1 MDISKYRKDFPI
13 LNSEKPPVYL
23 DSACMTLRPKAVI
36 DAVTDYYTNYPACGG
51 RSVHKLSWQVTENF
65 EMARDSI
72 RRFMG
77 AENQSEIIF
86 TKNATESMNIV
97 ANGLNLSQGD
107 QVLTSD
113 KEHNANVVPWHHLAK
128 YKGIKYDV
136 LPAKNNYFF
145 DIEAL
150 KESLSS
156 KTKLF
161 SFVHT
166 SNLDGHSNPAKEI
179 IEICHDSG
187 VKVMMDTAQSAP
199 HKEIDVVDLDVDFAA
214 VSAHKFCGPS
224 GMGALYGK
232 LDELE
237 NLIPTYVGG
246 STVVNSTY
254 KDYKLL
260 PPPSCFEAGL
270 QNYAGAIG
278 SGAAAEYIM
287 NIGRDNIQ
295 AHENKLNRL
304 MTKELENVESLNI
317 VGPSD
322 VNQRGGIFSFNLDGW
337 DPTEVAMH
345 LDEEYNIAIRSGMH
359 CVHSWFNS
367 RGIEGTAR
375 ASVYLYNNEED
386 VLSFTNAI
394 KESIKNQNE

>member
-1 MDISKYRKDFPI
+1 MDVSKYRKDFPI
-13 LNSEKPPVYL
+13 LNSNDSPVYL
-23 DSACMTLRPKAVI
+23 DSACMTLRPQAVI
-36 DAVTDYYTNYPACGG
+36 DAITDYYTNYPACGG

-65 EMARDSI
+65 EMARDSL

-77 AENQSEIIF
+77 AESSSEIVF

-97 ANGLNLSQGD
+97 ANGLSLNKGD
-107 QVLTSD
+107 EVLTSD

-128 YKGIKYDV
+128 YKGIKYNV
-136 LPAKNNYFF
+136 LPAKDNYFF
-145 DIEAL
+145 DVEAL

-179 IEICHDSG
+179 VEICHDKG

-199 HKEIDVVDLDVDFAA
+199 HQEVNVVDLDVDFAA

-232 LDELE
+232 FDELKD
-237 NLIPTYVGG
+237 LIPTYVGG

-287 NIGRDNIQ
+287 NIGRDNIHE
-295 AHENKLNRL
+295 HENKLNKL
-304 MTKELENVESLNI
+304 MTKELSDVESLNL

-394 KESIKNQNE
+394 KESIDNRK

>member
-13 LNSEKPPVYL
+13 LNSENPPVYL

-97 ANGLNLSQGD
+97 ANGLNLGKGD

-136 LPAKNNYFF
+136 LPAKDNYFF

-199 HKEIDVVDLDVDFAA
+199 HKEINVVDLDVDFAA

-232 LDELE
+232 YDELE

-254 KDYKLL
+254 EDYKLL

-287 NIGRDNIQ
+287 NIGRDKIQ

-394 KESIKNQNE
+394 KESIKNQK

>member
-13 LNSEKPPVYL
+13 LNTDNPPVYL
-23 DSACMTLRPKAVI
+23 DSACMTLRPQVVI
-36 DAVTDYYTNYPACGG
+36 DAITDYYTNYPACGG

-65 EMARDSI
+65 EMARDSL

-77 AENQSEIIF
+77 AENSTEIVF

-97 ANGLNLSQGD
+97 ANGLNLKKGD
-107 QVLTSD
+107 KVLTSD

-136 LPAKNNYFF
+136 LPAKDNYYF
-145 DIEAL
+145 DTEAL
-150 KESLSS
+150 KETLDS

-179 IEICHDSG
+179 IGICHDKG
-187 VKVMMDTAQSAP
+187 VKVMLDAAQSAP
-199 HKEIDVVDLDVDFAA
+199 HKEINVVDLDVDFAA

-232 LDELE
+232 FDELKE
-237 NLIPTYVGG
+237 LIPTFVGG
-246 STVVNSTY
+246 STIVNTTY

-260 PPPSCFEAGL
+260 PPPCCFEAGL

-287 NIGRDNIQ
+287 DVGRDNISE
-295 AHENKLNRL
+295 HENKLNKL
-304 MTKELENVESLNI
+304 MTKELADVESLNL

-322 VNQRGGIFSFNLDGW
+322 ANQRGGIFSFNVDGW

-367 RGIEGTAR
+367 RGIAGTAR
-375 ASVYLYNNEED
+375 ASVYLYNNEDD

-394 KESIKNQNE
+394 KESIENRK

>member
-13 LNSEKPPVYL
+13 LNSEASPVYL
-23 DSACMTLRPKAVI
+23 DSACMTLRPQAVI
-36 DAVTDYYTNYPACGG
+36 DAITDYYTNYPACGG

-65 EMARDSI
+65 EMARDSL

-77 AENQSEIIF
+77 AETSSEIVF

-97 ANGLNLSQGD
+97 ANGLNLKQGD
-107 QVLTSD
+107 RVLTSD

-128 YKGIKYDV
+128 YKGIKYEV
-136 LPAKNNYFF
+136 LPAKDNYYF

-150 KESLSS
+150 KESLNS

-166 SNLDGHSNPAKEI
+166 SNLDGHTNPAKEI
-179 IEICHDSG
+179 VEICHDKG
-187 VKVMMDTAQSAP
+187 VRVMIDTAQSAP
-199 HKEIDVVDLDVDFAA
+199 HKEINVVDLDVDFAA

-232 LDELE
+232 YDELKE
-237 NLIPTYVGG
+237 LIPTYVGG

-254 KDYKLL
+254 KDYELL
-260 PPPSCFEAGL
+260 PPPSCFEPGL

-295 AHENKLNRL
+295 EHENKLNKL
-304 MTKELENVESLNI
+304 MTKELKDVESLDL

-322 VNQRGGIFSFNLDGW
+322 ANQRGGIFSFNLDGW
-337 DPTEVAMH
+337 DPTEIAMH

-367 RGIEGTAR
+367 RGIKGTAR
-375 ASVYLYNNEED
+375 ASVYLYNNEND

-394 KESIKNQNE
+394 KESIESRK

>member
-13 LNSEKPPVYL
+13 LNSEDPPVYL
-23 DSACMTLRPKAVI
+23 DSACMTLRPQAVI
-36 DAVTDYYTNYPACGG
+36 DAITDYYTNYPACGG
-51 RSVHKLSWQVTENF
+51 RSIHKLSWQVTENF
-65 EMARDSI
+65 EMARDSL

-77 AENQSEIIF
+77 ADNSSEIVF

-97 ANGLNLSQGD
+97 ANGLNLKQGD
-107 QVLTSD
+107 EVLTSD

-136 LPAKNNYFF
+136 LPAKDNYYF
-145 DIEAL
+145 DTEAL
-150 KESLSS
+150 KESLNS
-156 KTKLF
+156 KIKLF

-166 SNLDGHSNPAKEI
+166 SNLDGHTNPAKEI
-179 IEICHDSG
+179 VEICHDKG

-199 HKEIDVVDLDVDFAA
+199 HKEINVVDLDVDFAA

-237 NLIPTYVGG
+237 KLIPTYVGG

-295 AHENKLNRL
+295 EHENKLNKL
-304 MTKELENVESLNI
+304 MTNELKDVDSLNL

-337 DPTEVAMH
+337 DSTEVAMH

-394 KESIKNQNE
+394 KESIEIRK